1 MMKIEGIM
9 SLLEYVKT
17 VMKNIMI
24 VTEDLYHIYYV
35 FLKEIDRIIKEK
47 GKENLNDLEELSYL
61 IEKGS
66 LCDRINMTEVGRIM
80 KRKYDRFM
88 EDMNLR
94 EEAWAYEKA
103 RWDELA
109 RYDDMKKEL
118 DAQLAE
124 AKMKAAEAETKA
136 KAEFVLKLFKSKYLN
151 EDTQWLENLTEQQY
165 DQIFKKL
172 IEDASLEEIKKIIG
186 D

>member
-1 MMKIEGIM
+1 MTSDTAARTLLRDNEVFA
-9 SLLEYVKT
+9 SLFNTVFFDGEEVIDYKTLVSYENDQLVLIDHQDIKRRRDIVK
-17 VMKNIMI
+17 
-24 VTEDLYHIYYV
+24 
-35 FLKEIDRIIKEK
+35 
-47 GKENLNDLEELSYL
+47 
-61 IEKGS
+61 
-66 LCDRINMTEVGRIM
+66 
-80 KRKYDRFM
+80 
-88 EDMNLR
+88 
-94 EEAWAYEKA
+94 KA

-124 AKMKAAEAETKA
+124 AKMKAAVEAEIKA
-136 KAEFVLKLFKSKYLN
+136 KDEFVLKLFKSKYLN
-151 EDTQWLENLTEQQY
+151 EETKWLEDLTEYQY

>member
-1 MMKIEGIM
+1 MIHSGMTCDTAARTLLRDNEVFA
-9 SLLEYVKT
+9 SLFNTVFFDGEEVIDYKTLVSYENDQSVLIDHQDIKRRRDIVK
-17 VMKNIMI
+17 
-24 VTEDLYHIYYV
+24 
-35 FLKEIDRIIKEK
+35 
-47 GKENLNDLEELSYL
+47 
-61 IEKGS
+61 
-66 LCDRINMTEVGRIM
+66 
-80 KRKYDRFM
+80 
-88 EDMNLR
+88 
-94 EEAWAYEKA
+94 KA

-124 AKMKAAEAETKA
+124 AKMKAAEAKAKAAAEADTKA

-151 EDTQWLENLTEQQY
+151 EETKWLEDLTEYQY

>member
-1 MMKIEGIM
+1 MIQQ
-9 SLLEYVKT
+9 LE
-17 VMKNIMI
+17 
-24 VTEDLYHIYYV
+24 HC
-35 FLKEIDRIIKEK
+35 
-47 GKENLNDLEELSYL
+47 LE
-61 IEKGS
+61 
-66 LCDRINMTEVGRIM
+66 IM
-80 KRKYDRFM
+80 KYLLLVFFDG
-88 EDMNLR
+88 
-94 EEAWAYEKA
+94 EEVIAYKTLVSYENDQSVLIDHQDIKRRRDIVKKA

-124 AKMKAAEAETKA
+124 AKMKAAEAKAKAAAEAETKA

-151 EDTQWLENLTEQQY
+151 EETKWLEDLTEYQY

>member
-1 MMKIEGIM
+1 
-9 SLLEYVKT
+9 
-17 VMKNIMI
+17 
-24 VTEDLYHIYYV
+24 
-35 FLKEIDRIIKEK
+35 
-47 GKENLNDLEELSYL
+47 
-61 IEKGS
+61 
-66 LCDRINMTEVGRIM
+66 
-80 KRKYDRFM
+80 
-88 EDMNLR
+88 MNLR

-124 AKMKAAEAETKA
+124 AKMKAAVEAEIKA

-151 EDTQWLENLTEQQY
+151 EETKWLEDLTEYQY

>member
-1 MMKIEGIM
+1 
-9 SLLEYVKT
+9 
-17 VMKNIMI
+17 
-24 VTEDLYHIYYV
+24 
-35 FLKEIDRIIKEK
+35 
-47 GKENLNDLEELSYL
+47 
-61 IEKGS
+61 
-66 LCDRINMTEVGRIM
+66 
-80 KRKYDRFM
+80 M

-124 AKMKAAEAETKA
+124 AKMKAAVEAEIKA

>member
-1 MMKIEGIM
+1 MIHSGMTCDTAARTLLRDNEVFA
-9 SLLEYVKT
+9 SLFNTVFFDGEEVIDYKTLVSYENDQSVLIDHQDIKRRRDIVK
-17 VMKNIMI
+17 
-24 VTEDLYHIYYV
+24 
-35 FLKEIDRIIKEK
+35 
-47 GKENLNDLEELSYL
+47 
-61 IEKGS
+61 
-66 LCDRINMTEVGRIM
+66 
-80 KRKYDRFM
+80 
-88 EDMNLR
+88 
-94 EEAWAYEKA
+94 KA

-124 AKMKAAEAETKA
+124 AKMKAAVEAEIKA
-136 KAEFVLKLFKSKYLN
+136 KAEFALKLFKSKYLN
-151 EDTQWLENLTEQQY
+151 EETKWLEDLTEYQY

>member
-1 MMKIEGIM
+1 MIQQLEHCLEIMKYLLLVFFDGEEVIAYKTLVSYENDQ
-9 SLLEYVKT
+9 SLLIDHQDIKRRRDIVK
-17 VMKNIMI
+17 
-24 VTEDLYHIYYV
+24 
-35 FLKEIDRIIKEK
+35 
-47 GKENLNDLEELSYL
+47 
-61 IEKGS
+61 
-66 LCDRINMTEVGRIM
+66 
-80 KRKYDRFM
+80 
-88 EDMNLR
+88 
-94 EEAWAYEKA
+94 KA

-124 AKMKAAEAETKA
+124 AKMKAAAEAEIKA

-151 EDTQWLENLTEQQY
+151 EETKWLEDLTEYQY

>member
-1 MMKIEGIM
+1 MIQQ
-9 SLLEYVKT
+9 LE
-17 VMKNIMI
+17 
-24 VTEDLYHIYYV
+24 HC
-35 FLKEIDRIIKEK
+35 
-47 GKENLNDLEELSYL
+47 LE
-61 IEKGS
+61 
-66 LCDRINMTEVGRIM
+66 IM
-80 KRKYDRFM
+80 KYLLLVFFDG
-88 EDMNLR
+88 
-94 EEAWAYEKA
+94 EEVIAYKTLVSYENNQSVLIDHQDIKRRRDIVKKA

-124 AKMKAAEAETKA
+124 AKMKAAAEAEIKA

-151 EDTQWLENLTEQQY
+151 EETKWLEDLTEYQY

>member
-1 MMKIEGIM
+1 MKY
-9 SLLEYVKT
+9 LLLVFFDGEEVIAYKTLVSYENDQSVLIDHHDIKRRRDIVK
-17 VMKNIMI
+17 
-24 VTEDLYHIYYV
+24 
-35 FLKEIDRIIKEK
+35 
-47 GKENLNDLEELSYL
+47 
-61 IEKGS
+61 
-66 LCDRINMTEVGRIM
+66 
-80 KRKYDRFM
+80 
-88 EDMNLR
+88 
-94 EEAWAYEKA
+94 KA

-124 AKMKAAEAETKA
+124 AKMKAAEAKAKAAAEADTKA

-151 EDTQWLENLTEQQY
+151 EETKWLEDLTEYQY

>member
-1 MMKIEGIM
+1 VIQQ
-9 SLLEYVKT
+9 LE
-17 VMKNIMI
+17 
-24 VTEDLYHIYYV
+24 HC
-35 FLKEIDRIIKEK
+35 
-47 GKENLNDLEELSYL
+47 LE
-61 IEKGS
+61 
-66 LCDRINMTEVGRIM
+66 IM
-80 KRKYDRFM
+80 KYLLLVFFDG
-88 EDMNLR
+88 
-94 EEAWAYEKA
+94 EEVIAYKTLVSYENDQSVLIDHQDIKRRRDIVKKA

-124 AKMKAAEAETKA
+124 AKMKAAAEAEIKA

-151 EDTQWLENLTEQQY
+151 EDTQWLENLTEYQY

>member
-1 MMKIEGIM
+1 MIQQ
-9 SLLEYVKT
+9 LE
-17 VMKNIMI
+17 
-24 VTEDLYHIYYV
+24 HC
-35 FLKEIDRIIKEK
+35 
-47 GKENLNDLEELSYL
+47 LE
-61 IEKGS
+61 
-66 LCDRINMTEVGRIM
+66 IM
-80 KRKYDRFM
+80 KYLLLVFFDG
-88 EDMNLR
+88 
-94 EEAWAYEKA
+94 EEVIAYKTLVSYENDQLVLIDHQDIKRRRDIVKKA

-124 AKMKAAEAETKA
+124 AKMKAAAEAEIKA

-151 EDTQWLENLTEQQY
+151 EETKWLEDLTEYQY

>member
-1 MMKIEGIM
+1 MIQQ
-9 SLLEYVKT
+9 LE
-17 VMKNIMI
+17 
-24 VTEDLYHIYYV
+24 HC
-35 FLKEIDRIIKEK
+35 
-47 GKENLNDLEELSYL
+47 LE
-61 IEKGS
+61 
-66 LCDRINMTEVGRIM
+66 IM
-80 KRKYDRFM
+80 KYLLLVFFD
-88 EDMNLR
+88 
-94 EEAWAYEKA
+94 EEEVIAYKTLVSYENDQSVLIDHQDIKRRRDIVKKA

-124 AKMKAAEAETKA
+124 AKMKAAAEAEIKA

-151 EDTQWLENLTEQQY
+151 EDTQWLENLTEYQY

>member
-1 MMKIEGIM
+1 MIQQ
-9 SLLEYVKT
+9 LE
-17 VMKNIMI
+17 
-24 VTEDLYHIYYV
+24 HC
-35 FLKEIDRIIKEK
+35 
-47 GKENLNDLEELSYL
+47 LE
-61 IEKGS
+61 
-66 LCDRINMTEVGRIM
+66 IM
-80 KRKYDRFM
+80 KYLLLVFFDG
-88 EDMNLR
+88 
-94 EEAWAYEKA
+94 EEVIAYKTLVSYENDQSVLIDHQDIKRRRDIVKKA

-124 AKMKAAEAETKA
+124 AKMEEA

-151 EDTQWLENLTEQQY
+151 EETKWLEDLTEYQY

>member
-1 MMKIEGIM
+1 MTSDTAARTLLRDNEVFA
-9 SLLEYVKT
+9 SLFNTVFFDGEEVIDYKTLVSYENDQLVLIDHQDIKRRRDIVK
-17 VMKNIMI
+17 
-24 VTEDLYHIYYV
+24 
-35 FLKEIDRIIKEK
+35 
-47 GKENLNDLEELSYL
+47 
-61 IEKGS
+61 
-66 LCDRINMTEVGRIM
+66 
-80 KRKYDRFM
+80 
-88 EDMNLR
+88 
-94 EEAWAYEKA
+94 KA

-124 AKMKAAEAETKA
+124 AKMKAAVEAEIEA

-151 EDTQWLENLTEQQY
+151 EETKWLEDLTEYQY

>member
-1 MMKIEGIM
+1 MIQQ
-9 SLLEYVKT
+9 LE
-17 VMKNIMI
+17 
-24 VTEDLYHIYYV
+24 HC
-35 FLKEIDRIIKEK
+35 
-47 GKENLNDLEELSYL
+47 LE
-61 IEKGS
+61 
-66 LCDRINMTEVGRIM
+66 IM
-80 KRKYDRFM
+80 KYLLLVFFDG
-88 EDMNLR
+88 
-94 EEAWAYEKA
+94 EEVIAYKTLVSYENDQSVLIDHQDIKRRRDIVKKA

-124 AKMKAAEAETKA
+124 AKMKAAAEAEIKA

-151 EDTQWLENLTEQQY
+151 EETKCLEDLTEYQY

>member
-1 MMKIEGIM
+1 MIQQ
-9 SLLEYVKT
+9 LE
-17 VMKNIMI
+17 
-24 VTEDLYHIYYV
+24 HC
-35 FLKEIDRIIKEK
+35 
-47 GKENLNDLEELSYL
+47 LE
-61 IEKGS
+61 
-66 LCDRINMTEVGRIM
+66 IM
-80 KRKYDRFM
+80 KYLLLVFFD
-88 EDMNLR
+88 
-94 EEAWAYEKA
+94 EEEVIAYKTLVSYENDQSVLIDHQDIKRRRDIVKKA

-124 AKMKAAEAETKA
+124 AKMKAAEAKAKAAAEADTKA

-151 EDTQWLENLTEQQY
+151 EETKWLEDLTEYQY

>member
-1 MMKIEGIM
+1 MTSSPSKNTVLNNEVFA
-9 SLLEYVKT
+9 SLFNNTVFFDGEEVIDYKTLVSYENDQLVLIDHQDIKRRRDIVK
-17 VMKNIMI
+17 
-24 VTEDLYHIYYV
+24 
-35 FLKEIDRIIKEK
+35 
-47 GKENLNDLEELSYL
+47 
-61 IEKGS
+61 
-66 LCDRINMTEVGRIM
+66 
-80 KRKYDRFM
+80 
-88 EDMNLR
+88 
-94 EEAWAYEKA
+94 KA

-124 AKMKAAEAETKA
+124 AKMKAAVEAEIKA

-151 EDTQWLENLTEQQY
+151 EETKWLEDLTEYQY

>member
-1 MMKIEGIM
+1 MIQQ
-9 SLLEYVKT
+9 LE
-17 VMKNIMI
+17 
-24 VTEDLYHIYYV
+24 HC
-35 FLKEIDRIIKEK
+35 
-47 GKENLNDLEELSYL
+47 LE
-61 IEKGS
+61 
-66 LCDRINMTEVGRIM
+66 IM
-80 KRKYDRFM
+80 KYLLLVFFD
-88 EDMNLR
+88 
-94 EEAWAYEKA
+94 EEEVIAYKTLVSYENDQSVLIDHQDIKRRRDIVKKA

-124 AKMKAAEAETKA
+124 AKMKAAEAKAKAAAEAETKA

-151 EDTQWLENLTEQQY
+151 EETKWLEDLTEYQY

>member
-1 MMKIEGIM
+1 MNDFSTRKSSKACKRPGRLCR
-9 SLLEYVKT
+9 SGAR
-17 VMKNIMI
+17 I
-24 VTEDLYHIYYV
+24 VHNRDSVLGV
-35 FLKEIDRIIKEK
+35 AGR
-47 GKENLNDLEELSYL
+47 
-61 IEKGS
+61 
-66 LCDRINMTEVGRIM
+66 RAVGRRLPRALQDI
-80 KRKYDRFM
+80 KRRRDIVK
-88 EDMNLR
+88 
-94 EEAWAYEKA
+94 KA

-124 AKMKAAEAETKA
+124 AKMKAAVEAEIKA

-151 EDTQWLENLTEQQY
+151 EETKWLEDLTEYQY

>member
-1 MMKIEGIM
+1 MVLIDHQDIKRRRNN
-9 SLLEYVKT
+9 VK
-17 VMKNIMI
+17 
-24 VTEDLYHIYYV
+24 
-35 FLKEIDRIIKEK
+35 
-47 GKENLNDLEELSYL
+47 
-61 IEKGS
+61 
-66 LCDRINMTEVGRIM
+66 
-80 KRKYDRFM
+80 
-88 EDMNLR
+88 
-94 EEAWAYEKA
+94 KA

-124 AKMKAAEAETKA
+124 AKMKAAVEAEIKA

-151 EDTQWLENLTEQQY
+151 EETKWLEDLTKYQY

>member
-1 MMKIEGIM
+1 MKY
-9 SLLEYVKT
+9 LLLVFFDGEEVIAYKTLVSYENDQSVLIDHQDIKRRRDIVK
-17 VMKNIMI
+17 
-24 VTEDLYHIYYV
+24 
-35 FLKEIDRIIKEK
+35 
-47 GKENLNDLEELSYL
+47 
-61 IEKGS
+61 
-66 LCDRINMTEVGRIM
+66 
-80 KRKYDRFM
+80 
-88 EDMNLR
+88 
-94 EEAWAYEKA
+94 KA

-124 AKMKAAEAETKA
+124 AKMKATAEAEIKA

-151 EDTQWLENLTEQQY
+151 EETKWLEDLTEYQY

>member
-1 MMKIEGIM
+1 MY
-9 SLLEYVKT
+9 LLLVFFDGDEVIAYKTLVSYENDQSVLIDHQDIKRRRDIVK
-17 VMKNIMI
+17 
-24 VTEDLYHIYYV
+24 
-35 FLKEIDRIIKEK
+35 
-47 GKENLNDLEELSYL
+47 
-61 IEKGS
+61 
-66 LCDRINMTEVGRIM
+66 
-80 KRKYDRFM
+80 
-88 EDMNLR
+88 
-94 EEAWAYEKA
+94 KA

-124 AKMKAAEAETKA
+124 AKMKAAAEAEIKA

-151 EDTQWLENLTEQQY
+151 EETKWLEDLTEYQY

>member
-1 MMKIEGIM
+1 MKY
-9 SLLEYVKT
+9 LLLVFFDEEEVIAYKTLVSYENDQSVLIDHQDIKRRRDIVK
-17 VMKNIMI
+17 
-24 VTEDLYHIYYV
+24 
-35 FLKEIDRIIKEK
+35 
-47 GKENLNDLEELSYL
+47 
-61 IEKGS
+61 
-66 LCDRINMTEVGRIM
+66 
-80 KRKYDRFM
+80 
-88 EDMNLR
+88 
-94 EEAWAYEKA
+94 KA

-124 AKMKAAEAETKA
+124 AKMKAAEAKAKAAAEAETKA

-151 EDTQWLENLTEQQY
+151 EETKWLEDLTEYQY

>member
-1 MMKIEGIM
+1 M
-9 SLLEYVKT
+9 
-17 VMKNIMI
+17 
-24 VTEDLYHIYYV
+24 
-35 FLKEIDRIIKEK
+35 
-47 GKENLNDLEELSYL
+47 

-124 AKMKAAEAETKA
+124 AKMKAAAEAEIKA

-151 EDTQWLENLTEQQY
+151 EETKWLEDLTEYQY

>member
-1 MMKIEGIM
+1 MTSDTAARTLLRDNEVFA
-9 SLLEYVKT
+9 SLFNTVFFDGEEVIAYKTLVSYENDQSVLIDHQDIKRRRDIVK
-17 VMKNIMI
+17 
-24 VTEDLYHIYYV
+24 
-35 FLKEIDRIIKEK
+35 
-47 GKENLNDLEELSYL
+47 
-61 IEKGS
+61 
-66 LCDRINMTEVGRIM
+66 
-80 KRKYDRFM
+80 
-88 EDMNLR
+88 
-94 EEAWAYEKA
+94 KA

-124 AKMKAAEAETKA
+124 AKMKAAAEAEIKA

-151 EDTQWLENLTEQQY
+151 EETKWLEDLTEYQY

>member
-1 MMKIEGIM
+1 MIQK
-9 SLLEYVKT
+9 LE
-17 VMKNIMI
+17 
-24 VTEDLYHIYYV
+24 HC
-35 FLKEIDRIIKEK
+35 
-47 GKENLNDLEELSYL
+47 LE
-61 IEKGS
+61 
-66 LCDRINMTEVGRIM
+66 IM
-80 KRKYDRFM
+80 KYLLLVFFD
-88 EDMNLR
+88 
-94 EEAWAYEKA
+94 EEEVIAYKTLVSYENDQSVLIDHQDIKRRRDIVKKA

-124 AKMKAAEAETKA
+124 AKMKAAEAKAKAAAEAETKA

-151 EDTQWLENLTEQQY
+151 EETKWLEDLTEYQY

>member
-1 MMKIEGIM
+1 MIQQ
-9 SLLEYVKT
+9 LE
-17 VMKNIMI
+17 
-24 VTEDLYHIYYV
+24 HC
-35 FLKEIDRIIKEK
+35 
-47 GKENLNDLEELSYL
+47 LE
-61 IEKGS
+61 
-66 LCDRINMTEVGRIM
+66 IM
-80 KRKYDRFM
+80 KYLLLVFFDG
-88 EDMNLR
+88 
-94 EEAWAYEKA
+94 EEVIDYKTLVSYENDQLVLIDHQDIKRRRDIVKKA

-124 AKMKAAEAETKA
+124 AKMKAAAEAEIKA

-151 EDTQWLENLTEQQY
+151 EETKWLEDLTEYQY

>member
-1 MMKIEGIM
+1 MIQQ
-9 SLLEYVKT
+9 LE
-17 VMKNIMI
+17 
-24 VTEDLYHIYYV
+24 HC
-35 FLKEIDRIIKEK
+35 
-47 GKENLNDLEELSYL
+47 LE
-61 IEKGS
+61 
-66 LCDRINMTEVGRIM
+66 IM
-80 KRKYDRFM
+80 KYLLLVFFD
-88 EDMNLR
+88 
-94 EEAWAYEKA
+94 EEEVIAYKTLVSYENDQSVLIDHQDIKRRRDIVKKA

-124 AKMKAAEAETKA
+124 AKMKAAEAKAKAAAEADTKA

-151 EDTQWLENLTEQQY
+151 EDTQWLENLTEYQY

>member
-1 MMKIEGIM
+1 MTSDTAARTLLRDNEVFA
-9 SLLEYVKT
+9 SLFNTVFFDGEEVIDYKTLVSYENDQLVLIDHQDIKRRRDIVK
-17 VMKNIMI
+17 
-24 VTEDLYHIYYV
+24 
-35 FLKEIDRIIKEK
+35 
-47 GKENLNDLEELSYL
+47 
-61 IEKGS
+61 
-66 LCDRINMTEVGRIM
+66 
-80 KRKYDRFM
+80 
-88 EDMNLR
+88 
-94 EEAWAYEKA
+94 KA

-124 AKMKAAEAETKA
+124 AKMKAAVEAEIKA
-136 KAEFVLKLFKSKYLN
+136 KAEFVLKLFKRKYLN
-151 EDTQWLENLTEQQY
+151 EETKWLEDLTEYQY

>member
-1 MMKIEGIM
+1 MK
-9 SLLEYVKT
+9 
-17 VMKNIMI
+17 
-24 VTEDLYHIYYV
+24 
-35 FLKEIDRIIKEK
+35 
-47 GKENLNDLEELSYL
+47 
-61 IEKGS
+61 
-66 LCDRINMTEVGRIM
+66 
-80 KRKYDRFM
+80 
-88 EDMNLR
+88 DMNLR

-124 AKMKAAEAETKA
+124 AKIKVAVEAEIKA

-151 EDTQWLENLTEQQY
+151 EETKWLEDLTEYQY